1 MRDEDRHILNRA
13 GRLYYMRRVPKRFQ
27 PYDPRTF
34 IRSSL
39 KTKSWEVARMRR
51 DALEK
56 ADDDFWTTAAYSMGE
71 TDDPDARRRVRSAI
85 DRQYA
90 AACSRA
96 IARGFVYAPV
106 ERLVETA
113 ELSELMDR
121 IEAVRQVSQGTA
133 EPVVKAEAAAML
145 GGVPLPQAKVS
156 DAFERYCDE
165 IALGDLATKSPNQ
178 KQLWLKTKRRG
189 IQYFIDLVGDK
200 LMREIE
206 RADGLAYRKWWAG
219 RIAPTNGAKPVK
231 SNTAN
236 LDIGNMRVLYSAY
249 FSHIGEED
257 RPNPFR
263 GLSFKDDAK
272 KTRQNATPPFE
283 TKWVRDRILVPG
295 LFDDL
300 NEQARLII
308 YALIETGCRPSEI
321 ANLQPEHIRLNAE
334 VPHIRITPTNSREI
348 KTLSSIRE
356 IPLVGVSL
364 DAMQQAPNGFPHY
377 YDRNDLLSQALM
389 KAFRARDLFPTKR
402 HRIYSFRHAFEKR
415 MIEAEI
421 DTELRKILMGHADE
435 RPKYGDGGSLAFR
448 RDQLLKIAHPY
459 SPNVVRG

>member
-1 MRDEDRHILNRA
+1 MRDNDRHIMDRA

-27 PYDPRTF
+27 PYDSRRF
-34 IRSSL
+34 IRTSL

-71 TDDPDARRRVRSAI
+71 TDNDESRRRIRASL
-85 DRQYA
+85 DRQYE

-96 IARGFVYAPV
+96 LARGFVYAPV

-113 ELSELMDR
+113 ELGELMDR
-121 IEAVRQVSQGTA
+121 IEAVKRVNQGA
-133 EPVVKAEAAAML
+133 PEPFVKAEAAALL
-145 GGVPLPQAKVS
+145 GGVSEPTEKVS

-165 IALGDLATKSPNQ
+165 IAIGDLATKSPKQ
-178 KQLWLKTKRRG
+178 KKLWLKTKRRG
-189 IQYFIDLVGDK
+189 IQYFIDLIGDK
-200 LMREIE
+200 PMREIS
-206 RADGLAYRKWWAG
+206 RADGLAYRKWWSE
-219 RIAPTNGAKPVK
+219 RMAPANGAKPVK
-231 SNTAN
+231 ANTAN
-236 LDIGNMRVLYSAY
+236 RDIGNMRVLYSAY
-249 FSHIGEED
+249 FAHIGEED

-283 TKWVRDRILVPG
+283 TSWVRERILLPG
-295 LFDDL
+295 LFDGL
-300 NEQARLII
+300 NGQARLII

-321 ANLQPEHIRLNAE
+321 ANLQSEHIRLDAD
-334 VPHIRITPTNSREI
+334 VPHIRISPTNNREI

-364 DAMQQAPNGFPHY
+364 DAMRHAPEGFPHY
-377 YDRNDLLSQALM
+377 YDRNDLLSQTLM

-402 HRIYSFRHAFEKR
+402 HRIYSFRHSFEKR

-448 RDQLLKIAHPY
+448 REQLLKIAHPY
-459 SPNVVRG
+459 LATLFK